1 MNSFSSY
8 HSSSSSDKLLKR
20 FRLWKRQYLHV
31 VIYTSLFWIFVDVF
45 FIMLFSDCTK
55 QVIIPCSSSSS
66 VIGKENNMNNNIK
79 SNEDDLIRHPKF
91 NFDRNKEKNQTIFH
105 RNNILNKKKLEQSKK
120 TGSSFIAK
128 WFGSD
133 SGSNPSHW
141 PGEGGRGVVIPADL
155 KDSAKKRFAEN
166 QFNIV
171 ASDLMALNRS
181 INDQRSSKCRSHE
194 FPPDLPSTSIVI
206 VFHNEGNS
214 TLLRTLTSVVLR
226 SPIEY
231 IHEIIM
237 VDDASVNREYLKDT
251 LEQFVKELP
260 VTVHILRNT
269 ERLGLMKSRLKGA
282 EMATGDTLTFLDA
295 HIECS
300 PGWLQYLLYEVKK
313 DRTAVVCPIIDVIND
328 DDFAYLTGSD
338 MTWGGFN
345 WRLNFRWYAVPNRE
359 EIRRDYDHSLPLLSP
374 TMAGGLFTIN
384 REYFYEIGAY
394 DPGMEVWGGENL
406 EMSFR
411 VWQCG
416 GKVLIHPCSHVGH
429 VFRKQTPYTFPG
441 GTGKVIFH
449 NNKRLVEVWLDK
461 YKDFIYSMMP
471 ELKNVDAGD
480 VSERLALRERL
491 KCKDFRWYLQNI
503 YPESSMPV
511 DFHHVGVLKSEAY
524 GCADS
529 LGLDSESGLNHDAGI
544 FPCHNQGGNQ
554 VMVYSKKGE
563 LRFDDLCMEGSKNSV
578 VKLQKCIDGN
588 QKQTWHYNNE
598 TKQMKHVYSGQ
609 CMTLEQNKDNG
620 KLILNSCDEQYN
632 KNQRWHLENSLLT

>member
-55 QVIIPCSSSSS
+55 QIIIPCSSSSS

-79 SNEDDLIRHPKF
+79 SNEDDFIRHPKF

-105 RNNILNKKKLEQSKK
+105 RNNILNKKKLEESKK

-511 DFHHVGVLKSEAY
+511 DFHHVGV
-524 GCADS
+524 
-529 LGLDSESGLNHDAGI
+529 
-544 FPCHNQGGNQ
+544 

>member
-1 MNSFSSY
+1 MIGY
-8 HSSSSSDKLLKR
+8 SSSSSSEVLFKR

-31 VIYTSLFWIFVDVF
+31 VIYTSLFWICLDVF

-55 QVIIPCSSSSS
+55 EILIPCSSSSPMEL
-66 VIGKENNMNNNIK
+66 VNHPVKHIG
-79 SNEDDLIRHPKF
+79 EDDIRHPKF
-91 NFDRNKEKNQTIFH
+91 AGVQASQRNQTISE
-105 RNNILNKKKLEQSKK
+105 RMNVINRKKKKQSKNS
-120 TGSSFIAK
+120 GGFIQK
-128 WFGSD
+128 WFGAG
-133 SGSNPSHW
+133 SGTNPSHW
-141 PGEGGRGVVIPADL
+141 PGEGGRSVSIPENL
-155 KDSAKKRFAEN
+155 KQEAKKRFPEN
-166 QFNIV
+166 QFNII

-181 INDQRSSKCRSHE
+181 INDQRSSRCRSHE
-194 FPPDLPSTSIVI
+194 FPSDLPTTSIVI

-214 TLLRTLTSVVLR
+214 TLLRTLTSIVMR

-237 VDDASVNREYLKDT
+237 VDDASVDREYLKDT
-251 LEQFVKELP
+251 LETFVKELP
-260 VTVHILRNT
+260 VRVEIIRNT
-269 ERLGLMKSRLKGA
+269 QRLGLMKSRLKGA
-282 EMATGDTLTFLDA
+282 EKATGDTLTFLDA

-300 PGWLQYLLYEVKK
+300 PGWLEYLLYEVKK

-345 WRLNFRWYAVPNRE
+345 WRLNFRWYPVPNRE
-359 EIRRDYDHSLPLLSP
+359 EIRRNYDHSLPLLSP

-461 YKDFIYSMMP
+461 YKDFVYAIMP

-480 VSERLALRERL
+480 VSERLELRKRL
-491 KCKDFRWYLQNI
+491 QCKDFRWYLQNI

-511 DFHHVGVLKSEAY
+511 DFHHVGALRNQDH

-529 LGLDSESGLNHDAGI
+529 LGYDSENGINQNAGI

-554 VMVYSKKGE
+554 LVVFSKSGE
-563 LRFDDLCMEGSKNSV
+563 LRFDDLCMEGSKNSA
-578 VKLQKCIDGN
+578 VKLQKCTEGN
-588 QKQTWHYNNE
+588 QKQVWEYNKE
-598 TKQMKHVYSGQ
+598 SKQMKHVYSGQ
-609 CMTLEQNKDNG
+609 CLTVEPTKDDG
-620 KLILNSCDEQYN
+620 KLRLSSCADGGHQA
-632 KNQRWHLENSLLT
+632 NQQWHLEQSMLT

>member
-1 MNSFSSY
+1 MIGY
-8 HSSSSSDKLLKR
+8 SSSSSSEVLFKR

-31 VIYTSLFWIFVDVF
+31 VIYTSLFWIFLDVF

-55 QVIIPCSSSSS
+55 EILIPCSSPSPAELGNHP
-66 VIGKENNMNNNIK
+66 VKHIG
-79 SNEDDLIRHPKF
+79 EDGIQHPKF
-91 NFDRNKEKNQTIFH
+91 AGVQASQRNQTISE
-105 RNNILNKKKLEQSKK
+105 RMNVINRKKMKQSKNS
-120 TGSSFIAK
+120 GGFIQK
-128 WFGSD
+128 WFGAG
-133 SGSNPSHW
+133 SGTNPSNW
-141 PGEGGRGVVIPADL
+141 PGEGGRSVSIPENL
-155 KDSAKKRFAEN
+155 KQEAKKRFPEN
-166 QFNIV
+166 QFNII

-194 FPPDLPSTSIVI
+194 FPSDLPTTSIVI

-214 TLLRTLTSVVLR
+214 TLLRTLTSIVMR
-226 SPIEY
+226 SPTEY

-237 VDDASVNREYLKDT
+237 VDDASVDREYLKDT
-251 LEQFVKELP
+251 LETFVKELP
-260 VTVHILRNT
+260 VRVEIIRNT
-269 ERLGLMKSRLKGA
+269 QRLGLMKSRLKGA
-282 EMATGDTLTFLDA
+282 EKATGDTLTFLDA

-300 PGWLQYLLYEVKK
+300 PGWLEYLLYEVKK

-345 WRLNFRWYAVPNRE
+345 WRLNFRWYPVPNRE
-359 EIRRDYDHSLPLLSP
+359 EIRRNYDHSLPLLSP

-461 YKDFIYSMMP
+461 YKDFVYAIMP

-511 DFHHVGVLKSEAY
+511 DFHHVGALRNQDH

-529 LGLDSESGLNHDAGI
+529 LGYDSENGINQNAGI

-554 VMVYSKKGE
+554 LVVFSKSGE
-563 LRFDDLCMEGSKNSV
+563 LRFDDLCMEGSKNSA
-578 VKLQKCIDGN
+578 VKFQKCTEGN
-588 QKQTWHYNNE
+588 QKQVWEYNKDL
-598 TKQMKHVYSGQ
+598 KQMKHVYSGQ
-609 CMTLEQNKDNG
+609 CLTVEPTKDDG
-620 KLILNSCDEQYN
+620 KLRLSSCADGGHQT
-632 KNQRWHLENSLLT
+632 NQQWHLEQSMLT

>member
-55 QVIIPCSSSSS
+55 QIIIPCSSSSS

-79 SNEDDLIRHPKF
+79 SNEDDFIRHPKF

-313 DRTAVVCPIIDVIND
+313 DR
-328 DDFAYLTGSD
+328 
-338 MTWGGFN
+338 
-345 WRLNFRWYAVPNRE
+345 
-359 EIRRDYDHSLPLLSP
+359 
-374 TMAGGLFTIN
+374 
-384 REYFYEIGAY
+384 
-394 DPGMEVWGGENL
+394 
-406 EMSFR
+406 
-411 VWQCG
+411 
-416 GKVLIHPCSHVGH
+416 
-429 VFRKQTPYTFPG
+429 
-441 GTGKVIFH
+441 
-449 NNKRLVEVWLDK
+449 
-461 YKDFIYSMMP
+461 
-471 ELKNVDAGD
+471 
-480 VSERLALRERL
+480 
-491 KCKDFRWYLQNI
+491 
-503 YPESSMPV
+503 
-511 DFHHVGVLKSEAY
+511 
-524 GCADS
+524 
-529 LGLDSESGLNHDAGI
+529 
-544 FPCHNQGGNQ
+544 
-554 VMVYSKKGE
+554 
-563 LRFDDLCMEGSKNSV
+563 
-578 VKLQKCIDGN
+578 
-588 QKQTWHYNNE
+588 
-598 TKQMKHVYSGQ
+598 
-609 CMTLEQNKDNG
+609 
-620 KLILNSCDEQYN
+620 
-632 KNQRWHLENSLLT
+632 

>member
-1 MNSFSSY
+1 
-8 HSSSSSDKLLKR
+8 
-20 FRLWKRQYLHV
+20 
-31 VIYTSLFWIFVDVF
+31 
-45 FIMLFSDCTK
+45 MLFSDCTK
-55 QVIIPCSSSSS
+55 QVVIPCSSSS
-66 VIGKENNMNNNIK
+66 IGKENDINNNIK
-79 SNEDDLIRHPKF
+79 LNKDDFKRHPKF
-91 NFDRNKEKNQTIFH
+91 NFDNIKEKNQTIFH
-105 RNNILNKKKLEQSKK
+105 KNNLLNKKKLEQSKK
-120 TGSSFIAK
+120 SGGNFIAK

-141 PGEGGRGVVIPADL
+141 PGEGGRAVVIPSNL
-155 KDSAKKRFAEN
+155 KDAAKKRFPEN

-171 ASDLMALNRS
+171 ASDLIALNRS

-194 FPPDLPSTSIVI
+194 FPPDLPTTSIVI

-214 TLLRTLTSVVLR
+214 TLLRTLTSIVLR

-237 VDDASVNREYLKDT
+237 VDDASVDREYLKDT
-251 LEQFVKELP
+251 LEQFIKELP
-260 VTVHILRNT
+260 VKVHILRNK
-269 ERLGLMKSRLKGA
+269 ERLGA
-282 EMATGDTLTFLDA
+282 EIATGDTLTFLDA

-300 PGWLQYLLYEVKK
+300 PGWLPYLLYEVKK
-313 DRTAVVCPIIDVIND
+313 DRTSVVCPIIDVIND

-345 WRLNFRWYAVPNRE
+345 WRLNFRWYGVPNRE
-359 EIRRDYDHSLPLLSP
+359 EVRRNYDHSLPLLSP

-416 GKVLIHPCSHVGH
+416 GRVLIHPCSHVGH

-461 YKDFIYSMMP
+461 YKDFIYTIMP

-480 VSERLALRERL
+480 VSDRLALRERL

-511 DFHHVGVLKSEAY
+511 DFHHVGAIL
-524 GCADS
+524 
-529 LGLDSESGLNHDAGI
+529 
-544 FPCHNQGGNQ
+544 
-554 VMVYSKKGE
+554 VYSKIGE

-578 VKLQKCIDGN
+578 VKLQKCFEGN
-588 QKQTWHYNNE
+588 QKQTWNYNNE

-609 CMTLEQNKDNG
+609 CMILDQNKDNG
-620 KLILNSCDEQYN
+620 KILLGSCDEQYN
-632 KNQRWHLENSLLT
+632 KNQRWHLEHAILT